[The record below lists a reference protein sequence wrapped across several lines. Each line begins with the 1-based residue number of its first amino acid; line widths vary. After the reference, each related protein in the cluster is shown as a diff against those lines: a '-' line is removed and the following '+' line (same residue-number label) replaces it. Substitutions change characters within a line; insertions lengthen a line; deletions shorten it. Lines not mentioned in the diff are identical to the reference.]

1 MLTADG
7 KQQLKSNILLIVT
20 VLLTAAVLLGTV
32 FMCNFVSDKKTDPCD
47 KGNAHFDLSSVAFSE
62 DGGVYLT
69 GEWEFYH
76 SAFLKSDNL
85 TADPVREMIE
95 VPSSWSGVL
104 DTRKYS
110 AGGYASYRCYITNV
124 NSDSYLAIY
133 IPNIA
138 CAYKIYVGG
147 ELVSISGTPS
157 KTYNETVTSA
167 GHYSLPFKL
176 SSGEEYEV
184 VVEISADHFS
194 GIYLPVYLTEYTND
208 NYTLSS
214 KIALRF
220 VLCGIVF
227 LCGLMFVIFRK
238 FVSREQYTPWLPFLA
253 FFLLLRMLIT
263 TESYSVIQPYMF
275 NIGYEEMNVFIFIST
290 FIIKLVAL
298 IYIIKSLDIKVHD
311 NTLVAMCATILG
323 LAISINFLPNSIF
336 DTYYYLSLQML
347 SLVIDFYTTNKLC
360 IEIVKK
366 TPYAF
371 LYLFSYLF
379 IVFGLTV
386 DVAYTNGLIKINC
399 SSVMPVCFFA
409 FALITLI
416 IQALRIRQFYNYAL
430 KARIL
435 EAELERANTAV
446 MISQIQPHFLYNAL
460 NTIKS
465 LIKRDPKKAEKAVID
480 FSLYLRGNMDSLTQK
495 DPIPFSEE
503 LEHVKYYCNIEKL
516 RFRDKLDIYY
526 EIETDSFY
534 VPTLS
539 VQPIVENA
547 IKHGVTKKSEGGT
560 VTVSTYEDE
569 KNFYVKVEDDGKG
582 FDVSSLEAERN
593 DGRSHIGIANIK
605 KRFADI
611 MGGIVSIE
619 SKEGVGTTVTVTLPK
634 DKNVKTLK
642 ESLELQNRKDIFGEM
657 NI

>member
-1 MLTADG
+1 M
-7 KQQLKSNILLIVT
+7 
-20 VLLTAAVLLGTV
+20 LLTAAVLFGTV
-32 FMCNFVSDKKTDPCD
+32 FICNYVSDRKTEPCNE
-47 KGNAHFDLSSVAFSE
+47 GNAHFNLSGVNFE
-62 DGGVYLT
+62 DGIYLT
-69 GEWEFYH
+69 GEWEFFH
-76 SAFLKSDNL
+76 GAFLKSDGL
-85 TADPVREMIE
+85 SSEPAREMID

-110 AGGYASYRCYITNV
+110 AGGFASYRCYITGAE
-124 NSDSYLAIY
+124 SDSYLTIY

-138 CAYKIYVGG
+138 CAYRIYVGG
-147 ELVSISGTPS
+147 ELVTVSGTPS
-157 KTYNETVTSA
+157 KTYNRTVTSA
-167 GHYSLPFKL
+167 GHSSLPFKL
-176 SSGEEYEV
+176 SQGEEYEV

-194 GIYLPVYLTEYTND
+194 GIYMPVYMTQYTGD
-208 NYTLSS
+208 STALSS

-238 FVSREQYTPWLPFLA
+238 FVSKAQYTPWLPFLA
-253 FFLLLRMLIT
+253 FFLLLRMLIS

-298 IYIIKSLDIKVHD
+298 VYIVKSLNIKVHD

-347 SLVIDFYTTNKLC
+347 SLVIDFYTINKLC

-379 IVFGLTV
+379 LVFGLTV
-386 DVAYTNGLIKINC
+386 DVAYTNGLIGMNC

-416 IQALRIRQFYNYAL
+416 IQALRIRQLYNYAL
-430 KARIL
+430 KARSL

-516 RFRDKLDIYY
+516 RFQDKLDIYY
-526 EIETDSFY
+526 EIGPDGFY

-547 IKHGVTKKSEGGT
+547 IKHGVTKKPEGGT

-569 KNFYVKVEDDGKG
+569 SNFYIKVEDDGKG
-582 FDVSSLEAERN
+582 FDVKLLDGDRN

-605 KRFADI
+605 QRFADI
-611 MGGIVSIE
+611 MGGSVLIE
-619 SKEGVGTTVTVTLPK
+619 SEEGTGTTVTVTLPK
-634 DKNVKTLK
+634 DKNVKTLR
-642 ESLELQNRKDIFGEM
+642 ESLEMQNRKDVFGEM

>member
-1 MLTADG
+1 M
-7 KQQLKSNILLIVT
+7 
-20 VLLTAAVLLGTV
+20 LLTAAVLLGTV
-32 FMCNFVSDKKTDPCD
+32 FICNLVSDKKTAQCNA
-47 KGNAHFDLSSVAFSE
+47 GNANFDLSTVDFS
-62 DGGVYLT
+62 DGGGIYLN

-76 SAFLKSDNL
+76 SAFLKSDSL
-85 TADPVREMIE
+85 TDSPKREMID

-124 NSDSYLAIY
+124 NSDSYLTVY

-138 CAYKIYVGG
+138 CAYRIYVGG
-147 ELVSISGTPS
+147 ELVTVSGTPS
-157 KTYNETVTSA
+157 EIYNETITSA

-176 SSGEEYEV
+176 SAGEKYDV
-184 VVEISADHFS
+184 IVEISADHFS

-386 DVAYTNGLIKINC
+386 DVAYTNGLMRTNC

-409 FALITLI
+409 FAFITLV
-416 IQALRIRQFYNYAL
+416 IQALRIRQLYNYAL
-430 KARIL
+430 KARSL

-526 EIETDSFY
+526 EIGTDAFY

-547 IKHGVTKKSEGGT
+547 IKHGVTKKPEGGT

-582 FDVSSLEAERN
+582 FDVRSLEAERN

-611 MGGIVSIE
+611 MGGSVLIE

>member
-1 MLTADG
+1 LRLTDG
-7 KQQLKSNILLIVT
+7 KQQLKSNILLVAT
-20 VLLTAAVLLGTV
+20 VLLTAVVMFGTV
-32 FMCNFVSDKKTDPCD
+32 FICNYVSKKKTQPCNS
-47 KGNAHFDLSSVAFSE
+47 GNAHFDLSSVDFS
-62 DGGVYLT
+62 DGGSIYLT

-76 SAFLKSDNL
+76 STFLKTDNIL
-85 TADPVREMIE
+85 TLPSREMID

-110 AGGYASYRCYITNV
+110 AGGFASYRCFVSNV
-124 NSDSYLAIY
+124 NSDSYLTVY

-138 CAYKIYVGG
+138 CAYRIYVGG
-147 ELVSISGTPS
+147 ELVTVSGTPS
-157 KTYNETVTSA
+157 KIYNESVTSA

-176 SSGEEYEV
+176 RSDSEYEV

-194 GIYLPVYLTEYTND
+194 GIYMPVYVTQYTHD
-208 NYTLSS
+208 NNALSS

-227 LCGLMFVIFRK
+227 LCGLLFIIFRK

-253 FFLLLRMLIT
+253 FFLLVRMLIT

-290 FIIKLVAL
+290 FIIKLIAL
-298 IYIIKSLDIKVHD
+298 IYIVKSLDIKVQD
-311 NTLVAMCATILG
+311 NTLVALCATILG
-323 LAISINFLPNSIF
+323 LAVSINFLPNSIF

-347 SLVIDFYTTNKLC
+347 SLVIDFYTINKLC

-379 IVFGLTV
+379 LVFGLTV
-386 DVAYTNGLIKINC
+386 DVAYTNGLIRANC
-399 SSVMPVCFFA
+399 SSVMPICFFV

-430 KARIL
+430 KARSL

-495 DPIPFSEE
+495 DPIVFSEE

-516 RFRDKLDIYY
+516 RFQDKLDIYY
-526 EIETDSFY
+526 EIGPDSFY

-547 IKHGVTKKSEGGT
+547 IKHGVTKKPEGGT

-569 KNFYVKVEDDGKG
+569 KNFYIKVEDDGKG
-582 FDVSSLEAERN
+582 FDVNSLEKEKD
-593 DGRSHIGIANIK
+593 DGRSHVGIANIK
-605 KRFADI
+605 QRFADI
-611 MGGIVSIE
+611 MGGSVSIE

-642 ESLELQNRKDIFGEM
+642 ESLELQSRKDIFGEM

>member
-1 MLTADG
+1 M
-7 KQQLKSNILLIVT
+7 
-20 VLLTAAVLLGTV
+20 LLTAAVLFGTV
-32 FMCNFVSDKKTDPCD
+32 FICNYVSDRKTEPCNE
-47 KGNAHFDLSSVAFSE
+47 GNAHFNLSGVNFE
-62 DGGVYLT
+62 DGIYLT
-69 GEWEFYH
+69 GKWEFFH
-76 SAFLKSDNL
+76 GAFLKSDGL
-85 TADPVREMIE
+85 SSEPAREMID

-110 AGGYASYRCYITNV
+110 AGGFASYRCYITGAE
-124 NSDSYLAIY
+124 SDSYLTIY

-138 CAYKIYVGG
+138 CAYRIYVGG
-147 ELVSISGTPS
+147 ELVTVSGTPS
-157 KTYNETVTSA
+157 KTYNRTVTSA

-176 SSGEEYEV
+176 SQGEEYEV
-184 VVEISADHFS
+184 VAEISADHFS
-194 GIYLPVYLTEYTND
+194 GIYMPVYMTQYTGD
-208 NYTLSS
+208 STALSS

-238 FVSREQYTPWLPFLA
+238 FVSKAQYTPWLPFLA
-253 FFLLLRMLIT
+253 FFLLLRMLIS

-298 IYIIKSLDIKVHD
+298 VYIVKSLNIKVHD

-347 SLVIDFYTTNKLC
+347 SLVIDFYTINKLC

-379 IVFGLTV
+379 LVFGLTV
-386 DVAYTNGLIKINC
+386 DVAYTNGLIGMNC

-430 KARIL
+430 KARSL

-516 RFRDKLDIYY
+516 RFQDKLDIYY
-526 EIETDSFY
+526 EIGPDGFY

-547 IKHGVTKKSEGGT
+547 IKHGVTKKPEGGT

-569 KNFYVKVEDDGKG
+569 SNFYIKVEDDGKG
-582 FDVSSLEAERN
+582 FDVKLLDGDRN

-605 KRFADI
+605 QRFADI
-611 MGGIVSIE
+611 MGGSVLIE
-619 SKEGVGTTVTVTLPK
+619 SEEGTGTTVTVTLPK
-634 DKNVKTLK
+634 DKNVKTLR
-642 ESLELQNRKDIFGEM
+642 ESLEMQNRKDVFGEM

>member
-32 FMCNFVSDKKTDPCD
+32 FICNLVSDKKTAQCNA
-47 KGNAHFDLSSVAFSE
+47 GNANFDLSTVDFS
-62 DGGVYLT
+62 DGGGIYLN

-85 TADPVREMIE
+85 TDSPKREMID

-124 NSDSYLAIY
+124 NSDSYLTVY

-138 CAYKIYVGG
+138 CAYRIYVGG
-147 ELVSISGTPS
+147 ELVTVSGTPS
-157 KTYNETVTSA
+157 EIYNETITSA

-176 SSGEEYEV
+176 SAGEKYDV
-184 VVEISADHFS
+184 IVEISADHFS

-311 NTLVAMCATILG
+311 NTLVAMCATILC

-386 DVAYTNGLIKINC
+386 DVAYTNGLMRTNC

-409 FALITLI
+409 FALITLV
-416 IQALRIRQFYNYAL
+416 IQALRIRQLYNYAL
-430 KARIL
+430 KARSL

-526 EIETDSFY
+526 EIGTDAFY

-539 VQPIVENA
+539 IQPIVENA
-547 IKHGVTKKSEGGT
+547 IKHGVTKKPEGGT

-582 FDVSSLEAERN
+582 FDVRSLEAERN

-611 MGGIVSIE
+611 MGGSVLIE